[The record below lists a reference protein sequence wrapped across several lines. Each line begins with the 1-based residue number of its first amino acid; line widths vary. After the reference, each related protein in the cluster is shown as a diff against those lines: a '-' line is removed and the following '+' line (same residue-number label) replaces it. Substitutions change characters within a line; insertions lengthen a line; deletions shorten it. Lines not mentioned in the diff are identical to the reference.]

1 MFDPPMTRALGRLCR
16 MLGTLLVGAVA
27 MTACIVPDT
36 DAGLPATAFVGMRV
50 IDGTGAA
57 PRDDMVVVV
66 RGTRISAL
74 GHRSDIDV
82 PNGASVIDATGQ
94 VLMPGLVDLHCHYG
108 GGRDGLANAFD
119 TQLRFGVTTVRSLG
133 ADGDANL
140 AVIAEAES
148 GAFPAPRIYTA
159 GTGFSAPGGLPPGL
173 PGIHR
178 PTSETEAREMVRGHA
193 ELDVDLVKMWVD
205 PTLDGSLAM
214 GSLPRIAP
222 EIRTAIVDEARK
234 HGLPVVAHIYE
245 EADARQLVAAGVRHF
260 VHAVRAQDMDPSFV
274 QLARDND
281 LTFAPALSKAQDA
294 WFFAEYPEALDDPG
308 LAIMPGADGV
318 IARLRTVEMRDSMLG
333 NDQLARLRGVYERTQ
348 RFIKTMQNA
357 GITIGVGSDCGAGL
371 VAFGWGTHHEMHLL
385 VDAGLTPLE
394 ALTAGTGNGA
404 RILEGDTADFG
415 TIAVGHVADLL
426 LLDADPSI
434 DIGNSR
440 KIDRVMQRGQW
451 VEDIAP
457 APGD

>member
-1 MFDPPMTRALGRLCR
+1 
-16 MLGTLLVGAVA
+16 
-27 MTACIVPDT
+27 MTACSAPDT

-74 GHRSDIDV
+74 GQRSDIDV
-82 PNGASVIDATGQ
+82 PNGATVIDATGQ

-108 GGRDGLANAFD
+108 GGRDGLANAFG

-133 ADGDANL
+133 ADGADNL

-159 GTGFSAPGGLPPGL
+159 GIGFSAPGGLPPGL
-173 PGIHR
+173 PGIQR
-178 PTSETEAREMVRGHA
+178 PTSEAEAREMVRAHA

-222 EIRTAIVDEARK
+222 EIRAAIVNEARK
-234 HGLPVVAHIYE
+234 RGLPVVAHIYE
-245 EADARQLVAAGVRHF
+245 EADVRQLVAAGVRHF

-294 WFFAEYPEALDDPG
+294 WFVAEHPEVLDDPG
-308 LAIMPGADGV
+308 LAIMPGAAEA
-318 IARLRTVEMRDSMLG
+318 IARLRTVEMRDRMLA
-333 NDQLARLRGVYERTQ
+333 NDQLPQLRGVYERTQ
-348 RFIKTMQNA
+348 RFIDTMQDA

-371 VAFGWGTHHEMHLL
+371 VAVGWGTHHELRLL
-385 VDAGLTPLE
+385 VEAGLTPLE
-394 ALTAGTGNGA
+394 ALAAGTGNGA
-404 RILEGDTADFG
+404 RILEGDAADFG
-415 TIAVGHVADLL
+415 TIAVGNVADLL

-440 KIDRVMQRGQW
+440 KIARVMQRGQW

>member
-1 MFDPPMTRALGRLCR
+1 MFDPPMTLAQGRVCR

-27 MTACIVPDT
+27 MTALSAPDT

-66 RGTRISAL
+66 RGAHISAL

-82 PNGASVIDATGQ
+82 PDGASVIDATGQ

-108 GGRDGLANAFD
+108 GGRDGLANAFGI
-119 TQLRFGVTTVRSLG
+119 QLRFGVTTVRSLG
-133 ADGDANL
+133 VDGDDNL

-159 GTGFSAPGGLPPGL
+159 GLGFSAPGGLPPGL
-173 PGIHR
+173 PGLHR
-178 PTSETEAREMVRGHA
+178 PTSEAEAREMVRGHA
-193 ELDVDLVKMWVD
+193 QRDVDLVKIWVD

-214 GSLPRIAP
+214 GSIPRIAP
-222 EIRTAIVDEARK
+222 EIRAAIVDEAHK

-274 QLARDND
+274 RLARDND

-294 WFFAEYPEALDDPG
+294 WFVAEHLDEVLDDPG
-308 LAIMPGADGV
+308 LAAAFGAGA
-318 IARLRTVEMRDSMLG
+318 IARLRASAGETRDRMLA
-333 NDQLARLRGVYERTQ
+333 NDQLPQLRGVYERTQ
-348 RFIKTMQNA
+348 RFIDTMQDA
-357 GITIGVGSDCGAGL
+357 GITVGVGSDSGAGR
-371 VAFGWGTHHEMHLL
+371 VAYGWGTHHEMRLL
-385 VDAGLTPLE
+385 VEAGLTPLE
-394 ALTAGTGNGA
+394 ALAAATGNGA
-404 RILEGDTADFG
+404 RILEADAADFG
-415 TIAVGHVADLL
+415 TIAVGHAADLL

-434 DIGNSR
+434 DIRHSR
-440 KIDRVMQRGQW
+440 KIARVMQRGQW

-457 APGD
+457 GG